1 MSAIALRALL
11 GACFCLISFAVF
23 ATPHALQADALD
35 SLRWDDPSAVP
46 ASLRIEALSLG
57 VDEPA
62 VDLLLERSHPFA
74 SDSKLRVDGQWLGA
88 SQSERIYYRGA
99 IAGEPWSIV
108 SISVGADGDMRGLLS
123 SHGGY
128 WRLGMQSNA
137 EKDGVSSRR
146 LWARFESDAPEAKAD
161 SHSHG
166 DHEGFQCG
174 VNEHIVNVSQ
184 AQLAS
189 DPHHMPIEEFPA
201 SLPGSDR
208 YRVRVAF
215 ESDHS
220 FYQLFAGE
228 ANPTAAAQDYLGDL
242 MNYTSAM
249 YVNDLNT
256 EMVISSISLWSS
268 PASQPWQELGDVGCV
283 LYELGLYWNNPDNDV
298 DSTRTVAHF
307 VAGNSTTGGGVAW
320 LSTLC
325 WAPFNTNT
333 GSCNSFSG
341 TQLAGGDYG
350 VSGGMTR
357 SFDPGSPQPSVWDFV
372 VVAHELGHNF
382 GSDHTHCYNERIDEC
397 SNREGGRGCF
407 AGTESLPGPSGE
419 GAGTIMSYCH
429 LIQPGGLANIAPSLG
444 FEHPFGNDPDRVPQ
458 TMRNHVIARANT
470 GGARCPVL
478 VTETG
483 SFTVSTSTT
492 GPGSLSPSSRTVDDG
507 EITTF
512 TVEVNTGAVV
522 DEVTGCGGSLS
533 GTLYTTGPITG
544 PCTVSASFSLQEYTV
559 STSVSG
565 PGSINPTSASVAH
578 GNTTNFE
585 LTPTIGAEIASANGC
600 GGTLS
605 GQTFTTGAITAACTV
620 TVAFE
625 TTPSPVIELSNSTI
639 NATLSSNSS
648 GTQNLNISNQN
659 GDAELSWMLS
669 DAPFLT
675 EGFDSVG
682 DLASNG
688 WVVDNRSAPLGTS
701 SWAQGATNVF
711 TAHAGPDNAYINAN
725 FNNAAGTG
733 TISNWLLTPEMPL
746 TAASRLQFFTRT
758 VESSTFPDRLEVRLS
773 SNGASTNVG
782 DSAESVGDFTTVLDV
797 INPELLTGGYP
808 ADWTEYSLPANGS
821 GTGRIAFRYYVTN
834 GGPSGSNS
842 NFIGLDTVSISGCD
856 NINDIAWLSIGSDN
870 GTVASGQSSDLE
882 LGFDSTGLAVG
893 EYSANLCFSSNDPV
907 SPLLSLA
914 VSLTVSENTLYSL
927 DVSRTGNGSG
937 TVSSAP
943 AGIDCGTSCSA
954 SFAEDTEVSLSANA
968 ATGSAFAGWSGGCSG
983 TGSCTVTMSQARN
996 VTADFALREYTVDTS
1011 VSGPGSIDPGSA
1023 TVTHGSS
1030 TSFTLSPNP
1039 GAEIL
1044 STSGCGGNLTGST
1057 YTTSAISGPCT
1068 VQAQFGSMSQ
1078 EIFRDRF
1085 ER

>member
-11 GACFCLISFAVF
+11 GACLCLISFAAL

-35 SLRWDDPSAVP
+35 SLRWDDPSSAP

-74 SDSKLRVDGQWLGA
+74 SNSKLRVDGQWLGA

-99 IAGEPWSIV
+99 ISGEPWSIV
-108 SISVGADGDMRGLLS
+108 SISVGAEGDMRGLLS

-128 WRLGMQSNA
+128 WRLGTATSIV
-137 EKDGVSSRR
+137 KDNQETRH
-146 LWARFESDAPEAKAD
+146 LFARFENDVSKDRSDT
-161 SHSHG
+161 H
-166 DHEGFQCG
+166 DHDGFECG
-174 VNEHIVNVSQ
+174 VDHHIESI
-184 AQLAS
+184 S
-189 DPHHMPIEEFPA
+189 RGA
-201 SLPGSDR
+201 SLQLHQRNAPVDPALALGPSGDR

-215 ESDHS
+215 ESDYS
-220 FYQLFAGE
+220 FYQMFE
-228 ANPTAAAQDYLGDL
+228 ADADPQIAAQEYLGDL

-249 YVNDLNT
+249 YINDLNT
-256 EMVISSISLWSS
+256 EIVISSISLWSS
-268 PASQPWQELGDVGCV
+268 PASQPWQELGDTLCL
-283 LYELGLYWNNPDNDV
+283 LYEMGIHWNDPENSVDN
-298 DSTRTVAHF
+298 TRTLAHF
-307 VAGNSTTGGGVAW
+307 VAGNSTANGGIAW
-320 LSTLC
+320 LSVLC
-325 WAPFNTNT
+325 RGAFDIDTT
-333 GSCNSFSG
+333 DGGCNSFSG
-341 TQLAGGDYG
+341 QQTAFGDYG
-350 VSGGMTR
+350 VSGGLSR
-357 SFDPGSPQPSVWDFV
+357 SFDPDNPQPSVWDFV

-382 GSDHTHCYNERIDEC
+382 SSPHTHCYDSPVDEC
-397 SNREGGRGCF
+397 RSGEGASCYNGPQ
-407 AGTESLPGPSGE
+407 SLPGPINA

-429 LIQPGGLANIAPSLG
+429 LLPGGLNNIAPTLG
-444 FEHPFGNDPDRVPQ
+444 FEHPFGSEPYRVPL
-458 TMRNHVIARANT
+458 TMRNHVVNR
-470 GGARCPVL
+470 GALTNPRCPVSVADATQHLARTQSNAGGQLSPSYRIVDSGDIATFTVQLEDGASL
-478 VTETG
+478 VTIEGCDG
-483 SFTVSTSTT
+483 SLAENTYTTSEIQNDCVVTAT
-492 GPGSLSPSSRTVDDG
+492 FELAEYMVTAQANGPGSVTPESSLVTHG
-507 EITTF
+507 GTTSF
-512 TVEVNTGAVV
+512 T
-522 DEVTGCGGSLS
+522 
-533 GTLYTTGPITG
+533 
-544 PCTVSASFSLQEYTV
+544 
-559 STSVSG
+559 
-565 PGSINPTSASVAH
+565 
-578 GNTTNFE
+578 
-585 LTPTIGAEIASANGC
+585 LTPNPGAEISSANGC

-733 TISNWLLTPEMPL
+733 TISNWLLTPEIPL

-937 TVSSAP
+937 IVSSAP